1 MMLRN
6 SLILLSILPVMGCV
20 TTEARLSKHAIGD
33 DELLSGKAIFG
44 EVVST
49 AQVGDPGL
57 FKLDD
62 EMRMFVDK
70 HVVDYRAE
78 RDRTRRLLR
87 AMLESGLMSLD
98 YDDAETK
105 TAQETFHDR
114 IGNCMSFTSLFVAL
128 AREAGLDVVF
138 QIVEIPPVWYE
149 DSNLV
154 ILNNHVNA
162 LVRQNFGSRVIVDFN
177 TPELKGN
184 YESRA
189 VSDEYAMALYF
200 NNLAMDFLR
209 EGDDEES
216 FRHLRKS
223 LETFRNIAG
232 SWANLGV
239 IYSRNGLYDLAI
251 GAYSEALE
259 IDSSHQPSLSNLA
272 AIYRSLGDHQSAVF
286 FERRI
291 HRYRDQNPYYHYQKA
306 LAAYN
311 NDDLEAARMNLERA
325 IRLKRSEHKFFR
337 LQGLIAE
344 KQGNPELALSSFAQ
358 ARNLAVYSD
367 AKSIYSSKIALLSDR
382 L

>member
-1 MMLRN
+1 
-6 SLILLSILPVMGCV
+6 
-20 TTEARLSKHAIGD
+20 
-33 DELLSGKAIFG
+33 
-44 EVVST
+44 
-49 AQVGDPGL
+49 
-57 FKLDD
+57 
-62 EMRMFVDK
+62 
-70 HVVDYRAE
+70 
-78 RDRTRRLLR
+78 
-87 AMLESGLMSLD
+87 
-98 YDDAETK
+98 
-105 TAQETFHDR
+105 
-114 IGNCMSFTSLFVAL
+114 
-128 AREAGLDVVF
+128 
-138 QIVEIPPVWYE
+138 
-149 DSNLV
+149 
-154 ILNNHVNA
+154 
-162 LVRQNFGSRVIVDFN
+162 
-177 TPELKGN
+177 LK
-184 YESRA
+184 
-189 VSDEYAMALYF
+189 
-200 NNLAMDFLR
+200 
-209 EGDDEES
+209 
-216 FRHLRKS
+216 KS